1 MSGRRRHQRL
11 AIGSQTNGAVRVLR
25 DAVIERVDHQ
35 ELVALSQAPAAVG
48 DEMFMELFSGHG
60 CLALQVRVLDSCP
73 VVIGGSV
80 RHRLRVRVTRAGALE
95 TEPKGRPLADS
106 STTPEVA

>member
-1 MSGRRRHQRL
+1 MSGRRGHRRL
-11 AIGSQTNGAVRVLR
+11 AIGGQTSGAVRVLR
-25 DAVIERVDHQ
+25 DAVIERVEHQ
-35 ELVALSQAPAAVG
+35 ELVALSQTPAAVG

-73 VVIGGSV
+73 VVIAGSV
-80 RHRLRVRVTRAGALE
+80 RHRLRVRVTRASALE
-95 TEPKGRPLADS
+95 TESKRNPLADS

>member
-1 MSGRRRHQRL
+1 MSGRRGHQRL
-11 AIGSQTNGAVRVLR
+11 DIGSQTSGAVRVLR
-25 DAVIERVDHQ
+25 NAVIERVDHQ
-35 ELVALSQAPAAVG
+35 ELVALSQTPAAVG

-73 VVIGGSV
+73 VVIAGSV
-80 RHRLRVRVTRAGALE
+80 RHRLRVRVTRASALE
-95 TEPKGRPLADS
+95 TESKRNPLADS

>member
-1 MSGRRRHQRL
+1 M
-11 AIGSQTNGAVRVLR
+11 AFGSHTSGAVRVVR

-35 ELVALSQAPAAVG
+35 ELVALTQTPAAIG
-48 DEMFMELFSGHG
+48 DEMFLELFSGHG

-73 VVIGGSV
+73 VVIAGSV
-80 RHRLRVRVTRAGALE
+80 RHRLRVAVTRAGAPE
-95 TEPKGRPLADS
+95 TESNRKLADS

>member
-11 AIGSQTNGAVRVLR
+11 GIGSQTNGAVRVLR
-25 DAVIERVDHQ
+25 DAVIEQVDRQ
-35 ELVALSQAPAAVG
+35 ELVALSHAPAAVG

-73 VVIGGSV
+73 VVIAGSV
-80 RHRLRVRVTRAGALE
+80 RHRLRVTVTRAGALE
-95 TEPKGRPLADS
+95 TEPGRRPLADS

>member
-1 MSGRRRHQRL
+1 MSGRRGHQRL
-11 AIGSQTNGAVRVLR
+11 AIGSQTSGAVRVLR

-35 ELVALSQAPAAVG
+35 ELVALSQTPAAVG

-60 CLALQVRVLDSCP
+60 CLALEVRVLASSP
-73 VVIGGSV
+73 VVIAGSV
-80 RHRLRVRVTRAGALE
+80 RHRLRVRVTRASALE
-95 TEPKGRPLADS
+95 TESKRNPLADS

>member
-11 AIGSQTNGAVRVLR
+11 AIGSQTSGAVRVLR

-35 ELVALSQAPAAVG
+35 ELVALSQTPAAVG

-73 VVIGGSV
+73 VVIAGSV
-80 RHRLRVRVTRAGALE
+80 RHRLRVRVTRASALE
-95 TEPKGRPLADS
+95 TESTRQPLADS
-106 STTPEVA
+106 PKAPEVA